1 MFAKN
6 EQLCRVLL
14 YSDIK
19 CQRNGTEE
27 KEMHMAVTRKF
38 LKALGIED
46 EKIDEIIEAHTE
58 VTEALKKERDSY
70 KADAEEVGELRKKVK
85 DAEDK
90 NGEDWKA
97 KYEEEHKAYESY
109 KTAQADKEL
118 AKAKE
123 TAYTNLLKE
132 AKVSE
137 KRIKSILKVT
147 DLSAVKLDKDGVI
160 KDADKLSEAI
170 KTEWADFITSTETK
184 GADTKNPPDNKGGK
198 MSREDIMKIKDPVKR
213 QKAIAENFEAFGYGE

>member
-1 MFAKN
+1 
-6 EQLCRVLL
+6 
-14 YSDIK
+14 
-19 CQRNGTEE
+19 
-27 KEMHMAVTRKF
+27 MAVTRKF

-85 DAEDK
+85 DAEEK

-109 KTAQADKEL
+109 KTAQADKEI

-123 TAYTNLLKE
+123 TAYANLLKE
-132 AKVSE
+132 ANVSE
-137 KRIKSILKVT
+137 KRIGSILKVT
-147 DLSAVKLDKDGVI
+147 DLSKVELDKEGKV
-160 KDADKLSEAI
+160 KNADTLSEAI
-170 KTEWADFITSTETK
+170 KTEWADFITSSQTK
-184 GADTKNPPDNKGGK
+184 GANTKTPPNTSGGK
-198 MSREDIMKIKDPVKR
+198 LSREEIMKIKDPSKR
-213 QKAIAENFEAFGYGE
+213 QKAIAENFEAFGYGDN